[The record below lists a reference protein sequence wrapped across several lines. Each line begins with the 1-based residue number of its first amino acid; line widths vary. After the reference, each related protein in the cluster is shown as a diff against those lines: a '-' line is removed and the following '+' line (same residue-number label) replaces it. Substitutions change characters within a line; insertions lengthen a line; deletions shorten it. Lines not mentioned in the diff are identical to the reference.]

1 MSETRVTAI
10 YGGAALVLLLFAFLA
25 APRTVTPEEFVD
37 RGEAFFPEFDDPN
50 KATTLEVIE
59 FDEET
64 ASAKPFKVTFK
75 EGLWTIPSHHDYPA
89 DGKDRLA
96 KTAAGVIGI
105 NKDDYR
111 SNNVSDH
118 EAFGVIDPLDEAVTS
133 LQGRGKRVTI
143 KDEGENVLADFIVG
157 KQVEDRA
164 KFRFVRIPGQKRVYA
179 ARVDLDL
186 STKFADWIEA
196 DLLEVEKSS
205 ILGATLK
212 DYTINERTG
221 FVNQRDTLV
230 LSKQDDDWKANRMSA
245 SQEVDSTKMADLIGA
260 VDDLNIVGVRRKP
273 EGLSVSLSR
282 SEGNIP
288 LTQEALI
295 SLQQKGYYFT
305 RDGSLLSNEGE
316 LQTVTDQGITYTLR
330 FGEVLYGSGDAI
342 TAGSGSSDTSGS
354 GPGENRYLFITTSF
368 DSSQLPEPPQP
379 KNTDFSGKEEKDLSE
394 ADKANKQLKEKHDE
408 WQEKIENSR
417 KRNEELNQRFANW
430 YYVISS
436 ESFDKLRLTRKDL
449 VKRKDS

>member
-10 YGGAALVLLLFAFLA
+10 YGGAAVVLLLFAFLA

-37 RGEAFFPEFDDPN
+37 RGEAFFPEFEDPN

-75 EGLWTIPSHHDYPA
+75 EGLWTVPSHHDYPA

-118 EAFGVIDPLDEAVTS
+118 EAFGVIDPLDEAVTT
-133 LQGRGKRVTI
+133 LKGRGKRVTI

-186 STKFADWIEA
+186 STKFADWIEK

-205 ILGATLK
+205 IVEATLK

-245 SQEVDSTKMADLIGA
+245 SQEVDSTKMDDLLGA
-260 VDDLNIVGVRRKP
+260 IDDLNIVGVRRKP
-273 EGLSVSLSR
+273 EGLSVSLSH

-316 LQTVTDQGITYTLR
+316 LQAGTDQGITYTLR

-342 TAGSGSSDTSGS
+342 TAGSDSSDTSGS

-368 DSSQLPEPPQP
+368 DSSLLPEPPQP
-379 KNTDFSGKEEKDLSE
+379 KNTEFSGKEEKDLSE

-408 WQEKIENSR
+408 WQEKIDNSR

-436 ESFDKLRLTRKDL
+436 ESFDKLQLTRKDL
-449 VKRKDS
+449 IKRKDS